1 MAPLLPQPTLIE
13 TWRYVRQFLG
23 LLTAGAAIISLGML
37 AYNSSTGARA
47 EAATAA
53 LDSGDMKAAFEAVES
68 PHMLGGWRVPD
79 ALWKA
84 DDPVMGGLD
93 EEKLAAAAVAMDA
106 APQPAT
112 TSEDA
117 NKCQTAPCA
126 VIGLGKPWAR
136 QNDGRRLMP
145 PQRVKVFQYLMLRR
159 SMGRGQALSE
169 AELRFF
175 QWNRAL
181 WVRAFRR
188 QVMDG
193 EGIPTASDAVII
205 GELQEILAASSH
217 NGMIFGWYSLLV
229 TAMLAAAFGM
239 WITLRKPE
247 DNAQAT
253 V

>member
-1 MAPLLPQPTLIE
+1 MPPLLPQPTLLE

-37 AYNSSTGARA
+37 AYNSSAGARA
-47 EAATAA
+47 NAANAA
-53 LDSGDMKAAFEAVES
+53 LEAGDMTAAFEAVES
-68 PHMLGGWRVPD
+68 PHMLGGWRIPD

-84 DDPVMGGLD
+84 DDPLMGTLN

-112 TSEDA
+112 TSKDA

-126 VIGLGKPWAR
+126 VVGLGKPWAR
-136 QNDGRRLMP
+136 RNDGRRTSP
-145 PQRVKVFQYLMLRR
+145 PQRVKVFRYLMLRR
-159 SMGRGQALSE
+159 SMSRGETLSDQD
-169 AELRFF
+169 LRFF

-188 QVMDG
+188 QVMDR
-193 EGIPTASDAVII
+193 EGTPTPQDAVIM
-205 GELQEILAASSH
+205 GELAEILAASSH
-217 NGMIFGWYSLLV
+217 NGMIFGWYGLV
-229 TAMLAAAFGM
+229 VTGMLATAFGM

-247 DNAQAT
+247 ANAQAT